1 MFVDVAYLQLM
12 KCTIQ
17 NSPAHRYGGTL
28 SDREEC
34 IEEFNPPAVWGALW
48 CEDRMSA
55 SRLAQRLAF

>member
-34 IEEFNPPAVWGALW
+34 IEEFNPP
-48 CEDRMSA
+48 EF
-55 SRLAQRLAF
+55 SRVGGCSGVKTECLLAG